1 MQLLS
6 DVLSFNARHIWSTLK
21 HTQPIVIPLAFDT
34 FRGFKL
40 FVVVIVCSE
49 EGANAW
55 KLNSAAVK
63 FHRIIS
69 AVFMSN
75 IQFFFYLICY
85 ILNIQMSIWVLF
97 SLCIISSIQIPV
109 FRICLDRMSAQ
120 KTIFYSINGS
130 MADLFICLE
139 SAALFILS

>member
-1 MQLLS
+1 
-6 DVLSFNARHIWSTLK
+6 
-21 HTQPIVIPLAFDT
+21 
-34 FRGFKL
+34 
-40 FVVVIVCSE
+40 
-49 EGANAW
+49 
-55 KLNSAAVK
+55 
-63 FHRIIS
+63 
-69 AVFMSN
+69 
-75 IQFFFYLICY
+75 
-85 ILNIQMSIWVLF
+85 MSIWVLF